1 MPKPSEGQDEIM
13 PYDPAAKNECI
24 WHENGIEDHFGLHK
38 FRPYPPPQKKIFEDI
53 LETVGN
59 TPLVKLNKIPQSM
72 GIECD
77 VYAKCEFLN
86 PGGSVKDRIAVRM
99 VEMAEAT
106 GRLKPGMK
114 IIEPTS
120 GNTGIGLALVAAVKG
135 YECII
140 VMPERM
146 SQEKIATIKALGAK
160 IVRTKD
166 DAAYDSEESHIGMAF
181 KMHKEMKNS
190 IVLDQYINCGN
201 PLSHYEGTANEI
213 VDALGGV
220 PDMVVIGTG
229 TGGTLTGVG
238 KHFKRDSNNKCIV
251 IGVDPEGSVI
261 SGGSE
266 SHDFKVEGI
275 GYDFV
280 PTVLDL
286 DLVDKWVKA
295 KDKDTFKMARR
306 LNREEGILSGG
317 SSGSNMHGAMI
328 HAKKLK
334 KGQSCV
340 VFLPDGVRNYLTKF
354 LDDKWM
360 IDNKFLTSDE
370 CKTEE
375 VVVNPDSCSK
385 ACFDG
390 YDPEEPGNADYQKA
404 EYIPGIPKDFNPIR
418 GLLLEDILGAIGRTP
433 LVRLNKIPKSLGI
446 ECEVL
451 VKCEY
456 MSAGGSVKDRIAL
469 KMVQLAEEKG
479 ILKPGMTI
487 IEPTSGNTGVGLA
500 LACAVRGY
508 KCVIVMPEKMSKEKE
523 VTLKALGAKIVR
535 TPTKHGHDEPES
547 HMGVAIRLTKEIPG
561 AIMLDQYRNIGN
573 PLAHYENTAE
583 EILWATDNKCDYV
596 VVGAG
601 TGGTVTGIGKK
612 MKERIN
618 DIKVV
623 AVDPVGSILADPSI
637 REIKSY
643 EVEGTGYDFIPAA
656 LNRSLVD
663 QWIKTTDSD
672 SFYTA
677 RRLIRE
683 EGILCGGSSGAN
695 VWAALEVAKGLPKDK
710 RVVCILPDSIRNYMT
725 KFVDD
730 GWMKAKGFPI
740 PEY

>member
-1 MPKPSEGQDEIM
+1 MPSPDAGQDEVM
-13 PYDPAAKNECI
+13 PYDPAAKSECI
-24 WHENGIEDHFGLHK
+24 WHDNGIEDHFGLHK
-38 FRPYPPPQKKIFEDI
+38 FKPYPPEPKKIFDDI
-53 LETVGN
+53 LATVGN

-72 GIECD
+72 GVECD

-99 VEMAEAT
+99 IEMAEET
-106 GRLKPGMK
+106 GRLKPGMTL
-114 IIEPTS
+114 IEPTS
-120 GNTGIGLALVAAVKG
+120 GNTGIGLALAAAVKG

-146 SQEKIATIKALGAK
+146 SQEKLATMKALGAK

-166 DAAYDSEESHIGMAF
+166 DAPYDSEESHIGKAF

-190 IVLDQYINCGN
+190 VVLDQYINCGN
-201 PLSHYEGTANEI
+201 PLSHYEATANEI
-213 VDALGGV
+213 VDALGAV

-238 KHFKRDSNNKCIV
+238 KHFKREGKCTV
-251 IGVDPEGSVI
+251 IGVDPVGSVI
-261 SGGSE
+261 SGGGE
-266 SHDFKVEGI
+266 AHDFKVEGI

-280 PTVLDL
+280 PTVLNM
-286 DLVDKWVKA
+286 DLVDEWEKVK
-295 KDKDTFKMARR
+295 DSDTFKMARR
-306 LNREEGILSGG
+306 VNREEGLLSGG
-317 SSGSNMHGAMI
+317 SSGTNVYAAMI

-360 IDNKFLTSDE
+360 IDNKFLTAEE
-370 CKTEE
+370 CKTVE
-375 VVVNPDSCSK
+375 VTVNPDSCTK
-385 ACFDG
+385 ACFDN
-390 YDPEEPGNADYQKA
+390 YDPEKPGLEEYQKG
-404 EYIPGIPKDFNPIR
+404 EYIPGIPKNFYPIR
-418 GLLLEDILGAIGRTP
+418 KLMIDDILEAIGRTP

-479 ILKPGMTI
+479 ILKPGMTV

-500 LACAVRGY
+500 LICAVRGY
-508 KCVIVMPEKMSKEKE
+508 NCVIVMPEKMSKEKE

-547 HMGVAIRLTKEIPG
+547 HMGVAIRLLKEIPG
-561 AIMLDQYRNIGN
+561 SIMLDQYRNIGN

-583 EILWATDNKCDYV
+583 EILWACDDKIDYV

-612 MKERIN
+612 LKERIS
-618 DIKVV
+618 DVKVV
-623 AVDPVGSILADPSI
+623 AVDPVGSILADPSV
-637 REIKSY
+637 REIKGY

-656 LNRSLVD
+656 LDRSLVD
-663 QWIKTTDSD
+663 QWVKTTDTD

-695 VWAALEVAKGLPKDK
+695 VWAGLEVAKGLPKDK
-710 RVVCILPDSIRNYMT
+710 RVVIILPDSIRNYMT
-725 KFVDD
+725 KFVNDD
-730 GWMKAKGFPI
+730 WMKSKGFPI
-740 PEY
+740 PQY